1 MRSIL
6 RSVIWL
12 ACITPLLAYS
22 KNKPHGH
29 QGLLPPYDGKHIPY
43 NISSE
48 QLSKLNAGSPVLINE
63 RKGKAGRGIVIQDIH
78 ASPAMCLQKISDL
91 QNYHIMVPNVKNIEI
106 YSNQSFPNGTA
117 QVGALFK
124 VGISFMTFG
133 YYLLLTFEPKYNTYT
148 WTLDYRY
155 SSDFDDNTGHW
166 QVMPHPHHEGFSRVL
181 YSTEVKLFSW
191 IPEFVIT
198 FLTNTALVESTSWV
212 KRESEKAERAG
223 EVPYIN
229 FSKQDLSE
237 CYRED
242 EHGAS
247 YSTECAE
254 SLQPASDQE
263 GQDSESA
270 TQATHE
276 EL

>member
-1 MRSIL
+1 MS
-6 RSVIWL
+6 L
-12 ACITPLLAYS
+12 AAMSTFLGLGLLLTAPLISAYS
-22 KNKPHGH
+22 KSKPHAH

-48 QLSKLNAGSPVLINE
+48 QLSKLEAGSPVLINE
-63 RKGKAGRGIVIQDIH
+63 RKGKSGRGIVIQDVH

-91 QNYHIMVPNVKNIEI
+91 QNYHLMVPNVKKIEI
-106 YSNQSFPNGTA
+106 YSNETFPNGTA

-133 YYLLLTFEPKYNTYT
+133 YYLLLTYQPKYNTYT

-166 QVMPHPHHEGFSRVL
+166 QVMPHPHRAGHSRVL

-212 KRESEKAERAG
+212 KREAEKAERGG
-223 EVPYIN
+223 EVPYV
-229 FSKQDLSE
+229 SVTEHDLRP
-237 CYRED
+237 CYLEDQHGARYTTDCAENALED
-242 EHGAS
+242 EDFS
-247 YSTECAE
+247 
-254 SLQPASDQE
+254 SDDQT
-263 GQDSESA
+263 SP
-270 TQATHE
+270 HE

>member
-1 MRSIL
+1 MLRGLIL
-6 RSVIWL
+6 L
-12 ACITPLLAYS
+12 ACIAPLLAYTKS
-22 KNKPHGH
+22 KPHGH
-29 QGLLPPYDGKHIPY
+29 QGLLPPYDGRHIPY

-48 QLSKLNAGSPVLINE
+48 QLAKLNAGSPVLINE

-91 QNYHIMVPNVKNIEI
+91 QNYHLMVPNVKNIEI

-133 YYLLLTFEPKYNTYT
+133 YYLLLTYEPKYSTYT

-166 QVMPHPHHEGFSRVL
+166 QVMPHPHHDGFSRVL

-212 KRESEKAERAG
+212 KRESEKAEKAG
-223 EVPYIN
+223 EVPYIAVA
-229 FSKQDLSE
+229 KQGLSE
-237 CYRED
+237 CYSED

-247 YSTECAE
+247 YTTDCAE
-254 SLQPASDQE
+254 SNEISDSREDDPASAEDE
-263 GQDSESA
+263 P
-270 TQATHE
+270 HE